1 MLPTFSGVK
10 RRESDMFVIEVEIRV
25 VVVGDLNLLEFE
37 NDCFLAVFKARP
49 NREAEGLYT
58 LCIETR

>member
-10 RRESDMFVIEVEIRV
+10 RRESDMFVNEVEIRV
-25 VVVGDLNLLEFE
+25 IVVGDLKLLKSEK
-37 NDCFLAVFKARP
+37 DCCHTIFKAP
-49 NREAEGLYT
+49 PKREAEGLYT